1 MPDPATLSAGC
12 ILASLVLY
20 ALFGGADFGG
30 GVWDLLARGSR
41 AADRRRLTAFPRD
54 EWPDPVPVHLAFQAM
69 VAGGTVLALL
79 AVAAAWRSRK
89 KRENLFDRRF
99 LIAVAL
105 CGPIGLLCV
114 EAGWGVTEM
123 GRQPWAIRGVM
134 RTAEAVTPVGGLLLP
149 FAFFSLLYLGLGAA
163 TVWLLRHEFAT
174 SPFFPARDDVA
185 DPTGPE
191 GRE

>member
-1 MPDPATLSAGC
+1 LS
-12 ILASLVLY
+12 
-20 ALFGGADFGG
+20 
-30 GVWDLLARGSR
+30 LLAHHDPDAWVQGLN
-41 AADRRRLTAFPRD
+41 DFPRD
-54 EWPDPVPVHLAFQAM
+54 EWPDPVPVHVAFQAM
-69 VAGGTVLALL
+69 VAGGTAMALL
-79 AVAAAWRSRK
+79 SVAAAWLSWK

-105 CGPIGLLCV
+105 CGPVGLLCV

-149 FAFFSLLYLGLGAA
+149 FAFFSLLYLALGAA
-163 TVWLLRHEFAT
+163 TIWLLRREFAT
-174 SPFFPARDDVA
+174 SPYFPPGDEGVA
-185 DPTGPE
+185 LPVPE